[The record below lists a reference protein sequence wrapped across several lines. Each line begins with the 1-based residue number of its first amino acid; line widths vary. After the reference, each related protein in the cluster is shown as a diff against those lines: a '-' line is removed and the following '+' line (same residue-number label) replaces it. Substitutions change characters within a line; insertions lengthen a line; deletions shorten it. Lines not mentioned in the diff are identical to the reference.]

1 MVILFTIVGL
11 LLLVAGSV
19 GLFITNV
26 NFPPAT
32 LDWIDG
38 NLTYGVFT
46 IVGIASIILVTMT
59 PRES

>member
-1 MVILFTIVGL
+1 MVVLFTIVGL
-11 LLLVAGSV
+11 LLLVAGSF
-19 GLFITNV
+19 GLIITNA
-26 NFPPAT
+26 NFPPGT

-46 IVGIASIILVTMT
+46 ILGIACIILVTMT

>member
-1 MVILFTIVGL
+1 MLFGIVGL
-11 LLLVAGSV
+11 LLFVAGSV
-19 GLFITNV
+19 GLIITNT

-46 IVGIASIILVTMT
+46 IVGIASIILVTIT